1 MQPLPLRLLSEA
13 SKAAAATESIHTIDV
28 LIWLADAALASE
40 APAEAAEGSAANP
53 VAEVVA
59 FTAQR
64 AHSRELIEVEDT
76 AVVSLR
82 FRNGA
87 LGQVLGATSM
97 YPGGERLVWMG
108 GGDGTAELRGDKITR
123 WDFRTAADGDESVLS
138 GEAGTA
144 ASGGAS
150 SPFAGLQTGPAQA
163 NIAYAPRPPL

>member
-1 MQPLPLRLLSEA
+1 MP
-13 SKAAAATESIHTIDV
+13 ESIHTIDV

-64 AHSRELIEVEDT
+64 AHSSELIEVEDT

-163 NIAYAPRPPL
+163 NIAYAPRPSL